1 MNKEQVEQVEKK
13 LGIKVSPLAK
23 DLVNAATAFCWQPL
37 KIENGIMVLGVYEK
51 DPLRIIEHN
60 AKEIIGRKTDT
71 GKVEFLQIDL
81 EKESMSEITNRFLKE
96 RIVSPLNSAS
106 YGQKSEAIFNDAK
119 KALIIGDYSYAC
131 ESVKKASR
139 GNLNYGNKQKHISSQ
154 LNSVI
159 GIKKTESFGL

>member
-1 MNKEQVEQVEKK
+1 MNKEQVGQIEKR

-60 AKEIIGRKTDT
+60 AKEIVGRRTDT

-81 EKESMSEITNRFLKE
+81 EKENMSEVANRFLNE
-96 RIVSPLNSAS
+96 RIVTPLNSAS
-106 YGQKSEAIFNDAK
+106 YGQKAEAMFNDAK
-119 KALIIGDYSYAC
+119 KALIIGDYNYAC

-139 GNLNYGNKQKHISSQ
+139 GNPNYGNKQKHIASQ
-154 LNSVI
+154 LNSVV
-159 GIKKTESFGL
+159 GIEKTESFVL